1 MSIDIVFVG
10 SFGAQTRCRSLH
22 GAVTPRERAR
32 ATGERVVY
40 MARRHCRLADPY
52 AFPYLLRVA
61 LPPYGFGSMH
71 YNHAFVGS

>member
-10 SFGAQTRCRSLH
+10 SFGAQTRSRSLH

-40 MARRHCRLADPY
+40 MARRHGPLADLY
-52 AFPYLLRVA
+52 AFPYSL
-61 LPPYGFGSMH
+61 
-71 YNHAFVGS
+71 